1 MQTYLFRI
9 LCACFLSL
17 SLILTSCSNLLDDT
31 SSSDSDTSRGALS
44 ITNITMDSYPV
55 SFMAELIHGDDK
67 LAANVL
73 AATGLSFDDYIDFN
87 SIGTLGFA
95 ASVNQYNLV
104 YHTIDAKGNATLA
117 SAKLLI
123 PDANT
128 DLDLVV
134 YLHGT
139 TSLDSDAPTNA
150 YADFSAYD
158 GVEPDT
164 IIHNIDTMAE
174 TAALMGMVAS
184 TNTAVLMPDYL
195 GFGASEGLHPYMHG
209 ASLAS
214 STIDAIRAALN
225 FANLSSNPFS
235 LTGDFTLTG
244 YSEGG
249 YAVMATHK
257 ELLADDGTVESAY
270 LDIMGDSKGSKLK
283 AVIPGAPPCNIS
295 QRMAAVMLADGY
307 LAPGFAPY
315 VVLAYN
321 EIYDIEAN
329 ISSIFNPTYNFVIDD
344 FDGTKSITDIST
356 SLVLAGYDI
365 DITDGSAN
373 APIDLFTDTFKT
385 DIMTDYTAIAGN
397 YGATLTDE
405 FYQKFK
411 ENDVFD
417 YHVGEDVYYEIIY
430 HAADL
435 IVPATN
441 STDAGDAL
449 VAQSSRPLN
458 EFTAL
463 GSANPDG
470 INLHQDITPYP
481 IGTTHTSG
489 GSYYLLRSF
498 TVSKTLLNA
507 E

>member
-1 MQTYLFRI
+1 MPKHLFRI

-17 SLILTSCSNLLDDT
+17 SLLLTSCGNLLDDT

-55 SFMAELIHGDDK
+55 SFMAELIHGDNK
-67 LAANVL
+67 LAASVL
-73 AATGLSFDDYIDFN
+73 AATGFTFDTYIVGN
-87 SIGTLGFA
+87 GIGTLGFA

-139 TSLDSDAPTNA
+139 TSLDADAPTNA

-158 GVEPDT
+158 GINPDS
-164 IIHNIDTMAE
+164 IDHNIDDISMAE

-214 STIDAIRAALN
+214 ATIDGIRAALN
-225 FANLSSNPFS
+225 FASLSSNPFS

-257 ELLADDGTVESAY
+257 ELLADDGSVESAY
-270 LDIMGDSKGSKLK
+270 VDIMGSDGAHLK

-295 QRMAAVMLADGY
+295 QRMAAVMLPPAGNNY
-307 LAPGFAPY
+307 LAPAFAAY
-315 VVLAYN
+315 VALAYN

-329 ISSIFNPTYNFVIDD
+329 ISTIFSPTYNYIIDD
-344 FDGTKSITDIST
+344 FDGSKSLTTMSEEFVAGNIFPPTPISMFST
-356 SLVLAGYDI
+356 EFQDAILADYETISG
-365 DITDGSAN
+365 
-373 APIDLFTDTFKT
+373 
-385 DIMTDYTAIAGN
+385 DYTA
-397 YGATLTDE
+397 TPVDE

-417 YHVGEDVYYEIIY
+417 YHPGLTAYYEIIY
-430 HAADL
+430 HDNDL

-441 STDAGDAL
+441 STDAGAAL

-463 GSANPDG
+463 GAANPAG
-470 INLHQDITPYP
+470 INLHRDITAYDL
-481 IGTTHTSG
+481 GTTHTSG

>member
-67 LAANVL
+67 LAASVL
-73 AATGLSFDDYIDFN
+73 AATGATFDTYIVGN
-87 SIGTLGFA
+87 GIGTLGFA

-139 TSLDSDAPTNA
+139 TSLDADAPTNA

-158 GVEPDT
+158 GDPDT
-164 IIHNIDTMAE
+164 IDHNIADMAE

-214 STIDAIRAALN
+214 ATIDAIRAALN
-225 FANLSSNPFS
+225 FASLSSNPFS

-257 ELLADDGTVESAY
+257 ELLADDGSVESAY
-270 LDIMGDSKGSKLK
+270 VDIMGSDGAHLK

-315 VVLAYN
+315 VALAYN

-365 DITDGSAN
+365 NIIDDGVAN
-373 APIDLFTDTFKT
+373 APIDLFTDKFKT

>member
-1 MQTYLFRI
+1 MPKHLFRI

-17 SLILTSCSNLLDDT
+17 SLLLTSCGNLLDDT

-44 ITNITMDSYPV
+44 MGSITTASFPV
-55 SFMAELIHGDDK
+55 TFMAGIQATVEASAGD
-67 LAANVL
+67 
-73 AATGLSFDDYIDFN
+73 I
-87 SIGTLGFA
+87 FA
-95 ASVNQYNLV
+95 AASYAVTQYNLV
-104 YHTIDAKGNATLA
+104 YYTIDAQNNLTKA

-123 PDANT
+123 PGNST

-139 TSLDSDAPTNA
+139 TSLDADAPTNT
-150 YADFSAYD
+150 YADFSAFD
-158 GVEPDT
+158 GVDPTT
-164 IIHNIDTMAE
+164 IDHNIADMPE
-174 TAALMGMVAS
+174 TAMLMSLVS
-184 TNTAVLMPDYL
+184 ETNIAVLMPDYL
-195 GFGASEGLHPYMHG
+195 GFGASGGLHPYMHG

-214 STIDAIRAALN
+214 ATIDAIRAALN
-225 FANLSSNPFS
+225 FDSISSNQFS

-270 LDIMGDSKGSKLK
+270 VDIMGSDGAHLK

-315 VVLAYN
+315 VALAYN

-329 ISSIFNPTYNFVIDD
+329 ISSIFNPTYTFVIDD

-356 SLVLAGYDI
+356 NLVLAGYDI
-365 DITDGSAN
+365 NIIDDGVAN

-417 YHVGEDVYYEIIY
+417 YHVGENVYYEIIY
-430 HAADL
+430 HINDL

-441 STDAGDAL
+441 STDAGAAIEDK
-449 VAQSSRPLN
+449 SSRP
-458 EFTAL
+458 
-463 GSANPDG
+463 
-470 INLHQDITPYP
+470 IILHEDPTDYDL
-481 IGTTHTSG
+481 GTTHTSG

>member
-1 MQTYLFRI
+1 
-9 LCACFLSL
+9 
-17 SLILTSCSNLLDDT
+17 
-31 SSSDSDTSRGALS
+31 
-44 ITNITMDSYPV
+44 
-55 SFMAELIHGDDK
+55 MAGIQATVEASAGD
-67 LAANVL
+67 
-73 AATGLSFDDYIDFN
+73 I
-87 SIGTLGFA
+87 FA
-95 ASVNQYNLV
+95 AASYAVTQYNLV
-104 YHTIDAKGNATLA
+104 YYTIDAQNNLTKA

-123 PDANT
+123 PGNST

-139 TSLDSDAPTNA
+139 TSLDADAPTNT
-150 YADFSAYD
+150 YADFSAFD
-158 GVEPDT
+158 GVDPTT
-164 IIHNIDTMAE
+164 IDHNIADMPE
-174 TAALMGMVAS
+174 TAMLMSLVS
-184 TNTAVLMPDYL
+184 ETNIAVLMPDYL
-195 GFGASEGLHPYMHG
+195 GFGASGGLHPYMHG

-214 STIDAIRAALN
+214 ATIDAIRAALN
-225 FANLSSNPFS
+225 FDSISSNQFS

-270 LDIMGDSKGSKLK
+270 VDIMGSDGAHSK

-315 VVLAYN
+315 VALAYN

-329 ISSIFNPTYNFVIDD
+329 ISSIFNPTYTFVIDD

-356 SLVLAGYDI
+356 NLVLAGYDI
-365 DITDGSAN
+365 NIIDDGVAN

-417 YHVGEDVYYEIIY
+417 YHVGENVYYEIIY
-430 HAADL
+430 HINDL

-441 STDAGDAL
+441 STDAGAAIEDK
-449 VAQSSRPLN
+449 SSRPIILH
-458 EFTAL
+458 EDLTAYDL
-463 GSANPDG
+463 
-470 INLHQDITPYP
+470 
-481 IGTTHTSG
+481 GTTHTSG

>member
-1 MQTYLFRI
+1 MPKHLFRI

-17 SLILTSCSNLLDDT
+17 SLLLTSCGNLLDDT

-44 ITNITMDSYPV
+44 MGSITTASFPV
-55 SFMAELIHGDDK
+55 TFMAGIQATVEASAGD
-67 LAANVL
+67 
-73 AATGLSFDDYIDFN
+73 I
-87 SIGTLGFA
+87 FA
-95 ASVNQYNLV
+95 AASYAVTQYNLV
-104 YHTIDAKGNATLA
+104 YYTIDAQNNLTKA

-123 PDANT
+123 PGNST

-139 TSLDSDAPTNA
+139 TSLDADAPTNT
-150 YADFSAYD
+150 YADFSAFD
-158 GVEPDT
+158 GVDPTT
-164 IIHNIDTMAE
+164 IDHNIADMPE
-174 TAALMGMVAS
+174 TAMLMSLVS
-184 TNTAVLMPDYL
+184 ETNIAVLMPDYL
-195 GFGASEGLHPYMHG
+195 GFGASGGLHPYMHG

-214 STIDAIRAALN
+214 ATIDAIRAALN
-225 FANLSSNPFS
+225 FDSISSNQFS

-270 LDIMGDSKGSKLK
+270 VDIMGSDGAHLK

-315 VVLAYN
+315 VALAYN

-329 ISSIFNPTYNFVIDD
+329 ISSIFNPTYTFVIDD

-356 SLVLAGYDI
+356 NLVLAGYDI
-365 DITDGSAN
+365 NIIDDGVAN

-417 YHVGEDVYYEIIY
+417 YHPGLTAYYEIIY
-430 HAADL
+430 HDNDF
-435 IVPATN
+435 IVPADN
-441 STDAGDAL
+441 STDAGAAL

-463 GSANPDG
+463 GAANPAG
-470 INLHQDITPYP
+470 INLHRDITAYDL
-481 IGTTHTSG
+481 GTTHTSG